1 MFNPTLEVLYAQPA
15 VLTPPD
21 LTFDGILKHFPGL
34 AEAEAVCLTGSIA
47 AGWGNTFSDID
58 VYSFSDKEI
67 DLPIDETMEIWP
79 GADPSGITWTTW
91 IGAYGDNRVDLKVWP
106 TRTLATAL
114 EKYLAAEIEFVS
126 TGDFLQDFIYRLSI
140 GVPLKND
147 GFFAEMKDLLGRSSY
162 RRALARFL
170 KTEAENRL
178 TDVAGQLD
186 SGDNMTARLSATL
199 AAAVM
204 ADSTLV
210 LYGDLCRRQKWL
222 LRRLENNPACGI
234 TADEYRSVVL
244 GGARPGESDAACA
257 RRIARWTQ
265 AHIVR
270 LEAEMLSIPA

>member
-21 LTFDGILKHFPGL
+21 LTFEGILSHFPGL
-34 AEAEAVCLTGSIA
+34 AEAKAVCLTGSTA

-58 VYSFSDKEI
+58 IYSFADKEI

-79 GADPSGITWTTW
+79 GSDPSGLKWTTW

-106 TRTLATAL
+106 TTTLATTL

-140 GVPLKND
+140 GIPMKNES
-147 GFFAEMKDLLGRSSY
+147 FFAEMKDLLDRSSY

-186 SGDNMTARLSATL
+186 SGDDMTARLSAGL
-199 AAAVM
+199 AAAAM
-204 ADSTLV
+204 ADATLV
-210 LYGDLCRRQKWL
+210 LYGELCRRQKWL
-222 LRRLENNPACGI
+222 LRRLERTPQCGI
-234 TADEYRSVVL
+234 TVDEYRSVVL
-244 GGARPGESDAACA
+244 GGAYPGESDGDCA

-270 LEAEMLSIPA
+270 LEGEFLAVPA